1 MIIACI
7 NSKLIVLRLEALKK
21 MINGMIEASR
31 GALKEEIRMDII
43 SSNLANSNTV
53 GFKKDRVSFQQM
65 LKKAEESGAVP
76 TSVDIKVDLEQ
87 GDMRNTGNNLDVA
100 IKGKGFFKVLTPE
113 GVRYTRKGNFDLD
126 GQGNLITQN
135 GYSVL
140 GKGGTINI
148 QGKVIEI
155 GTDGMILVDGVQSG
169 QLDVVDFSEY
179 NSLVK
184 TGGSLFRNDSADEI
198 GLEPGTTIGQGF
210 LELSNVNVAEEMVN
224 MIHSLRAFESYQ
236 KSMKAI
242 DELNNQAINQVGRL
256 R

>member
-1 MIIACI
+1 
-7 NSKLIVLRLEALKK
+7 

>member
-7 NSKLIVLRLEALKK
+7 NSKLTVLRLEALKK